1 MTETPRVVLTLLVFT
16 AALGGVLLRP
26 RGWNEAWWTVG
37 GAIVLL
43 GTGLVSPGAAWA
55 VTWAG
60 KDVLLFLLALLLLSA
75 LLEKSGFF
83 EWAAIRA
90 AQAAMGDARRL
101 FRNVFLLGTVITA
114 ALSLDTTAVI
124 LTPLT
129 LAFVTRLKVPARPYV
144 FACAFVANT
153 ASLLLPVSNL
163 TNLLFMEAFH
173 LPFSGFVARMV
184 LPQIAA
190 LVVSYACF
198 RFLFRDQLPK
208 HFDPAVL
215 PEPLSVVP
223 HRRYFEGAV
232 VILVLVLAGYFIA
245 PFAHL
250 PLYAVGF
257 AGCVLMVF
265 WGQHTKQV
273 EAGVLREIAWSLFPF
288 VIGLF
293 VLVRGV
299 ENLGLVGSAVHWLRN
314 SKGDHLPAILATAGG
329 AGLASNIVNN
339 IPAALLAQGVL
350 KAAHAGPP
358 MVYSVL
364 LGTNIGPNLTLFG
377 SLATMLVLTTARK
390 KGEEIR
396 GLDFFRVGMI
406 VTPLTLLAAAVTLWL
421 TFLIEN

>member
-1 MTETPRVVLTLLVFT
+1 MTETLRVALTLLVFT
-16 AALGGVLLRP
+16 AALGGVLIRP
-26 RGWNEAWWTVG
+26 RGWNEAWWTMG
-37 GAIVLL
+37 GGGVLL
-43 GTGLVSPGAAWA
+43 VTGLVSPRAAWA
-55 VTWAG
+55 VIWAG

-83 EWAAIRA
+83 EWAAICSARA
-90 AQAAMGDARRL
+90 AKGDARRL

-163 TNLLFMEAFH
+163 TNLLFTEAFH
-173 LPFSGFVARMV
+173 LPFSGFVARMA

-190 LVVSYACF
+190 LVVNYACF
-198 RFLFRDQLPK
+198 RFLFRAQLPER
-208 HFDPAVL
+208 FDLAAL

-223 HRRYFEGAV
+223 HRRYFAGAV
-232 VILVLVLAGYFIA
+232 VILVLVLLGYFAA
-245 PFAHL
+245 PFVHL
-250 PLYAVGF
+250 PPYTIGF
-257 AGCVLMVF
+257 TGCVLMVF
-265 WGQHTKQV
+265 WGLHTRQV
-273 EAGVLREIAWSLFPF
+273 EAGVLREVAWSLFPF

-299 ENLGLVGSAVHWLRN
+299 ENLGLGGSAVHWLETSGGN
-314 SKGDHLPAILATAGG
+314 NLTAILATAGG

-350 KAAHAGPP
+350 KTAHAGPP
-358 MVYSVL
+358 LVYSAL

-377 SLATMLVLTTARK
+377 SLATMLVLSTARK

-396 GLDFFRVGMI
+396 GLDFFKVGMI
-406 VTPLTLLAAAVTLWL
+406 VTPLTLLAAAAALWL
-421 TFLIEN
+421 TFLIKN

>member
-1 MTETPRVVLTLLVFT
+1 MTETLRVVLTLLVFA
-16 AALGGVLLRP
+16 AALGGVLIRP

-43 GTGLVSPGAAWA
+43 VTGLVSPQAALA

-83 EWAAIRA
+83 EWAAICAARA
-90 AQAAMGDARRL
+90 AQGDARRL
-101 FRNVFLLGTVITA
+101 FRNVFLLGSVITA

-163 TNLLFMEAFH
+163 TNLLFTAAFH
-173 LPFSGFVARMV
+173 LPFSGFVARMA

-190 LVVSYACF
+190 LVVNYACF
-198 RFLFRDQLPK
+198 RFLFRGQLPER
-208 HFDPAVL
+208 FDPAVL

-232 VILVLVLAGYFIA
+232 VILALVLVGYFVV
-245 PFAHL
+245 PFAHI
-250 PLYAVGF
+250 PPYAVGF
-257 AGCVLMVF
+257 AGCVLMAF
-265 WGQHTKQV
+265 WGLQTRQF
-273 EAGVLREIAWSLFPF
+273 EARIFREIAWSLFPF

-299 ENLGLVGSAVHWLRN
+299 ENLGLAGSAAHWLKTSGGN
-314 SKGDHLPAILATAGG
+314 NIAVILATAGG
-329 AGLASNIVNN
+329 AGLASNLVNN

-350 KAAHAGPP
+350 KTAHAGPP
-358 MVYSVL
+358 MIYSAL

-396 GLDFFRVGMI
+396 GLDFFKVGMI
-406 VTPLTLLAAAVTLWL
+406 VTPLTLLAAAMTLWL
-421 TFLIEN
+421 TFLVKN